1 MLALSVEKLSVS
13 FPGLDAPVLVLDDLN
28 IAAGE
33 HVAVTGGSG
42 SGKSTFINMVTGLDR
57 ATSGNIL
64 WDGRDIARLS
74 EGARDR
80 WRAKHVGLVM
90 QDFHL
95 FQGLSAV
102 DNVLLPA
109 RLSRV
114 ADRAMIDRA
123 HELLSSVGLT
133 RPGQKIDTMSRGEM
147 QRVAIARALLRRPGV
162 VVADEPTASLD
173 GASGEA
179 VGKLLLDMAT
189 TAGSTLIVVSHDQTL
204 IERLDRRLTLAAG
217 RVSSDTTAEGRA
229 Q

>member
-13 FPGLDAPVLVLDDLN
+13 FPGLDAPVLVLDDLK

-57 ATSGNIL
+57 AAFGNIL
-64 WDGRDIARLS
+64 WDGQDIARLS

-189 TAGSTLIVVSHDQTL
+189 SAGSTMIVVSHDQTL

-217 RVSSDTTAEGRA
+217 RVSADTTAEGRA